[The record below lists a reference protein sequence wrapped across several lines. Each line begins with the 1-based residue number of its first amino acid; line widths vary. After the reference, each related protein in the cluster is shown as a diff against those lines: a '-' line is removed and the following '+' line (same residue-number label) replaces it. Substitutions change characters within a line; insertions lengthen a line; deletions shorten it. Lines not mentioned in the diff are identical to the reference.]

1 MHNHFR
7 CDRLRRRAAAQAT
20 VAMPV
25 IALAVAVLASG
36 CGTAGPPQTTGPPGA
51 TVQPPATGPP
61 YATGAPY
68 VTGAPHTT
76 GAPYATGAPRATATG
91 PAHATGGPQAAGP
104 PGATVQQPGT
114 GLTHV
119 TGAPR
124 AAAGLHATAGPQSS
138 AQPTL
143 VQAVHSAAA
152 LTARLPAA
160 TTYGTTR
167 AAPQDPAPFKPE
179 TGTVLHPTTSRV
191 IYSRP
196 GGPAVAVLPVT
207 ELGSPTWVPVIQS
220 QPSWDRILLPTRPN
234 RSTGWIYLG
243 GGGLQTA
250 YTPYQVDIN
259 LSDYRLTILDAGRSL
274 GTWTVAEGAP
284 GTRTPTGRTFV
295 LASLVPLQPTYTP
308 LILPLGTHS
317 DTLNTFGG
325 GPGTVGLHG
334 WPDPAVFGHAV
345 SHGCVRVPSAALRA
359 LSRVPLG
366 SSVMIIS

>member
-1 MHNHFR
+1 
-7 CDRLRRRAAAQAT
+7 
-20 VAMPV
+20 V
-25 IALAVAVLASG
+25 I
-36 CGTAGPPQTTGPPGA
+36 
-51 TVQPPATGPP
+51 
-61 YATGAPY
+61 
-68 VTGAPHTT
+68 
-76 GAPYATGAPRATATG
+76 
-91 PAHATGGPQAAGP
+91 
-104 PGATVQQPGT
+104 
-114 GLTHV
+114 
-119 TGAPR
+119 
-124 AAAGLHATAGPQSS
+124 
-138 AQPTL
+138 
-143 VQAVHSAAA
+143 
-152 LTARLPAA
+152 
-160 TTYGTTR
+160 
-167 AAPQDPAPFKPE
+167 
-179 TGTVLHPTTSRV
+179 HPTTSRL

-207 ELGSPTWVPVIQS
+207 ELGSPTWVPVVQS

-250 YTPYQVDIN
+250 YTPYQVDVN
-259 LSDYRLTILDAGRSL
+259 LATYRLTILDAGHSL

-317 DTLNTFGG
+317 TTLNTFGG

-366 SSVMIIS
+366 SAVMIIG

>member
-1 MHNHFR
+1 
-7 CDRLRRRAAAQAT
+7 
-20 VAMPV
+20 
-25 IALAVAVLASG
+25 
-36 CGTAGPPQTTGPPGA
+36 
-51 TVQPPATGPP
+51 
-61 YATGAPY
+61 
-68 VTGAPHTT
+68 
-76 GAPYATGAPRATATG
+76 
-91 PAHATGGPQAAGP
+91 
-104 PGATVQQPGT
+104 
-114 GLTHV
+114 
-119 TGAPR
+119 
-124 AAAGLHATAGPQSS
+124 
-138 AQPTL
+138 
-143 VQAVHSAAA
+143 
-152 LTARLPAA
+152 LPAA
-160 TTYGTTR
+160 TTYGTTP
-167 AAPQDPAPFKPE
+167 AAPQDPAPFKSE
-179 TGTVLHPTTSRV
+179 TGTVIHPTTSRV

-207 ELGSPTWVPVIQS
+207 ELGSPTWVPVVQS
-220 QPSWDRILLPTRPN
+220 QSSWDRILLPTRPN

-259 LSDYRLTILDAGRSL
+259 LAAYRLTILDAGHSL

-317 DTLNTFGG
+317 DTLTTFGG

-345 SHGCVRVPSAALRA
+345 SHGCVRVPAAALRA

-366 SSVMIIS
+366 SAVMIIG